1 MRSVENWWHHGRWPL
16 LTAGVVLTLY
26 LAGVFEPLELLT
38 HDARF
43 LFRGYRLEP
52 SPVTIVGITQQ
63 CIREIGP
70 LPWPRT
76 VYAKAIRKLK
86 AAGARVICFDVF
98 FPVRSEPAADRELV
112 RAVREAGNVILPVFC
127 PSTLRRNAVGKGA
140 VRRVPALTR
149 SFPELSTAA
158 VDLAHINVPPA
169 VDGRCRAVPFAIEY
183 GGRIYYALGIEAA
196 RRFLAGS
203 TTEPSRAASV
213 VDRLPL
219 TRDGELMINYYGQ
232 QAAFEV
238 RTMFELLEGNVPS
251 DAFKD
256 KIVLIGQTALGQVNT
271 DVLATPLGQM
281 FGVLVQGTIM
291 DNIVTGKVLRRQKVA
306 TFTAMLFAFSFLS
319 ISAFKRLSP
328 LLAGTLG
335 LVVIAGWIA
344 VAFFIFF
351 RFSYMVELVP
361 PVGLFA
367 ANLGI
372 VLALGIAESR
382 AAVRQKNVEL
392 AAVMNSSRLSAADLA
407 ADESPQVLVDLIGR
421 TIGCDAV
428 SLTLVQQGGVWYWF
442 PNEPGGRFTQDDTPA
457 LRAFEERHNPK
468 FLESS
473 SVLLVPGDLRED
485 PRFSTGAVPTESFL
499 SVPMIVRNETIGVLN
514 FYNKRPSDVS
524 PTDWFTDEDLRL
536 IGMLAQQAALLLDNL
551 RLVADLAEK
560 NRQLERAMRDLKAA
574 QGELVRSEKLSA
586 VGQMAAMIV
595 HDIRNALSAVM
606 GYVELVRANAGQVAG
621 NEDWA
626 ALVQSRIEQ
635 ISSMAQE
642 VLEYSRNESHLDL
655 SDVDVSML
663 VQDVLAVLRDAYPG
677 TEIRWASQI
686 ACSATVR
693 ADRDKMIRVL
703 MNLGRNAAEAMGQRG
718 VFTLGCRPLAGGVE
732 LVASDTGPGIPEDIQ
747 ETLFEPFVTQG
758 KSSGTGLGLAI
769 AKRTIEEH
777 GGRITFETG
786 SGGTTFYIRL
796 PLAPDEERY

>member
-1 MRSVENWWHHGRWPL
+1 MRPVGNWWHHGRWPL

-98 FPVRSEPAADRELV
+98 FPVRSDAAADRELV

-127 PSTLRRNAVGKGA
+127 PSTLRRKGVAKGA
-140 VRRVPALTR
+140 VLRVPSLTR
-149 SFPELSTAA
+149 SFPELSAAA

-183 GGRIYYALGIEAA
+183 GGRLYHALGIEAA

-203 TTEPSRAASV
+203 AKESSRAASV

-238 RTMFELLEGNVPS
+238 RTMFELLEGKIPA
-251 DAFKD
+251 DAFKN

-281 FGVLVQGTIM
+281 FGVLVQGTVV
-291 DNIVTGKVLRRQKVA
+291 DNIVTGKVLRRQKVV
-306 TFTAMLFAFSFLS
+306 TFTVMLLAFSFLS
-319 ISAFKRLSP
+319 FLAFQRLSP

-335 LVVIAGWIA
+335 LVVITGWVA
-344 VAFFIFF
+344 LAFFIFF
-351 RFSYMVELVP
+351 RFSYMVEMVP
-361 PVGLFA
+361 PVALFA
-367 ANLGI
+367 SNLGL

-392 AAVMNSSRLSAADLA
+392 AAVMNSSQLSAADLA
-407 ADESPQVLVDLIGR
+407 ADESPQVLVDLLGR

-428 SLTLVQQGGVWYWF
+428 SLTLVQQGGGWYWF
-442 PNEPGGRFTQDDTPA
+442 PKDRGRFTPDDIQA
-457 LRAFEERHNPK
+457 LRAFEERYNPG
-468 FLESS
+468 LLNSS

-485 PRFSTGAVPTESFL
+485 PRFSMGAVPTESFL
-499 SVPMIVRNETIGVLN
+499 SVPMVVRNETIGVLN

-551 RLVADLAEK
+551 RLVSDLAEK

-606 GYVELVRANAGQVAG
+606 GYVELVRANAADVAG

-642 VLEYSRNESHLDL
+642 VLEYSRNESHLEL
-655 SDVDVSML
+655 SDVDVSTL
-663 VQDVLAVLRDAYPG
+663 LQDVLTVLRDAYPG

-686 ACSATVR
+686 ACNATVR

-732 LVASDTGPGIPEDIQ
+732 LIASDTGPGIPEEIQ

-769 AKRTIEEH
+769 VKRTIEEH
-777 GGRITFETG
+777 GGRITFATG
-786 SGGTTFYIRL
+786 SSGTTFYIRL
-796 PLAPDEERY
+796 PLAPEASY